1 MGCTTSRESRFIG
14 ATTSESGR
22 DFQDHSE
29 GHHHHQEQEQGGGH
43 HQHSAP
49 PFSRAH
55 SLPLAVHHPPQRKG
69 DSYHVVALTSTT
81 YGSLVLD
88 PLPDPDTTAAAGPPE
103 NIDAWELM
111 HDLEDSLSDAPSA
124 DTGRISLGRSL
135 SLQHG
140 LNASQ
145 AKNEAAIGSPK
156 PLWMHLSDESTS
168 PEGTDVVSSFRR
180 ATVKTTNLGFR
191 DSGQLKPAIASIPS
205 SKVLPVDRASPLSP
219 SPPPGSEGKIVVYF
233 TSLRGIRKTYED
245 CCTVRS
251 ILRGLRVCVD
261 ERDVSM
267 DSAYRKELQSAF
279 GGSAALP
286 QVFAGG
292 TYVGGAEEVR
302 HLHEVGELGKI
313 LRDFPVRDNGDVC
326 EVCGDARFVPCENCH
341 GSRKVYEEDD
351 GGVLRRC
358 LECNENGLVRCPFC
372 SY

>member
-22 DFQDHSE
+22 DFEHHSDDHY
-29 GHHHHQEQEQGGGH
+29 HQQEQQQSGGGN
-43 HQHSAP
+43 QHSAT
-49 PFSRAH
+49 FSRAH

-81 YGSLVLD
+81 YGSLILD
-88 PLPDPDTTAAAGPPE
+88 PLPDPDTTAAAAPPE

-111 HDLEDSLSDAPSA
+111 HDLEESLSDPPSSDA
-124 DTGRISLGRSL
+124 GRRSLGRSL
-135 SLQHG
+135 SLQHDLG
-140 LNASQ
+140 ASQ
-145 AKNEAAIGSPK
+145 NKNEAPIGSPK

-168 PEGTDVVSSFRR
+168 PDVVSSFRR
-180 ATVKTTNLGFR
+180 ATVKTTNLGFK

-205 SKVLPVDRASPLSP
+205 SKVLPVDKSSP
-219 SPPPGSEGKIVVYF
+219 SPSPSLPPGNEGKIVVYF

-267 DSAYRKELQSAF
+267 DSTYRRELQSAF
-279 GGSAALP
+279 GGNVALP
-286 QVFAGG
+286 QVFAGSRH
-292 TYVGGAEEVR
+292 VGGAEKVR
-302 HLHEVGELGKI
+302 QLHEDGELGKM

-358 LECNENGLVRCPFC
+358 LECNENGLIRCPFC